1 MLLLFKLTF
10 VIGENDL
17 LFGMCSSVFSTLIS
31 LVPAD
36 STEKLFLLFLLL
48 GNNISGNTK
57 VYCLEYFMTILKID
71 F

>member
-1 MLLLFKLTF
+1 MLLFFKITF
-10 VIGENDL
+10 VIGESDL
-17 LFGMCSSVFSTLIS
+17 LFGMCSSVLFTPRS
-31 LVPAD
+31 LVSAD